1 MHHQKGAFMRLVGF
15 VAIAASILCSALPA
29 GAYTIT
35 NEAAIHTTT
44 AGATEFATFDAS
56 TDTTVATI
64 SGGTVCPPPGGCDG
78 STNPTTSTVTAYLY
92 MRSGV
97 SDEATITFNAF
108 QDYFGLVWG
117 TPDTFNIIFF
127 SNSTPLGSFFT
138 GNAPGIGGNDTFTN
152 FTADNNTEF
161 FNKITLTGDA
171 CCFEVDN
178 FAARAAPAV
187 PEPSPLAL
195 LATGLGLSV
204 FYVRRRFSGS
214 DVRLAQTTVSALARV
229 QVTAG

>member
-56 TDTTVATI
+56 TDTSVATI

-78 STNPTTSTVTAYLY
+78 STNPTTSPATAYLY

-97 SDEATITFNAF
+97 LDEATITFNAL

-117 TPDTFNIIFF
+117 TPDGFNMAFF
-127 SNSTPLGSFFT
+127 NGSTPLTVFGST
-138 GNAPGIGGNDTFTN
+138 GFADNNAFTN
-152 FTADNNTEF
+152 FTAADNTEF
-161 FNKITLTGDA
+161 FNKITLTGNG